1 MTNDGNHKAEPPE
14 STDSNNLDG
23 MAKALLVSIAWSYA
37 DALEQTKRS
46 ENQQQPA
53 PESQSESQTEQVD
66 RNSETNQ

>member
-14 STDSNNLDG
+14 IPDSKNLDG
-23 MAKALLVSIAWSYA
+23 MAKAFLVSMAWSYA

-46 ENQQQPA
+46 ENQQTPA
-53 PESQSESQTEQVD
+53 PESESESQTEQVD

>member
-1 MTNDGNHKAEPPE
+1 MTNEGNHKAEPPE
-14 STDSNNLDG
+14 SRDLNNLDG
-23 MAKALLVSIAWSYA
+23 MAKAFLVSMAWSYA

-46 ENQQQPA
+46 ENQQKPA